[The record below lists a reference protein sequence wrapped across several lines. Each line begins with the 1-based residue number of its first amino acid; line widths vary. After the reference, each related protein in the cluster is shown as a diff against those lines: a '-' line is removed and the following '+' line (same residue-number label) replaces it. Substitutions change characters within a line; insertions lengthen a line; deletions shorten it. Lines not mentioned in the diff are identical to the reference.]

1 MHTSFPAYSL
11 TNFHPHCAVCWCN
24 SGAVRGAEV
33 IGNFIQSEPEGIVRA
48 KCCSVIF
55 DFHCHDN
62 TSGYTWAAYLSLI
75 TWEQQPV
82 RSTDQVPIN
91 IHLYTFGFMPL
102 IFNIVYLY
110 YSTFFFG
117 NNCTYYIVFT
127 MCACFSYCWKVIESF
142 VILSVFIYTVLLL
155 RFALFMKSCSSQ
167 KNPRIWSF
175 KVGLHKTGIE
185 EFYIVLGCFCPTRV
199 LFRLKSKIM
208 KIFYLFSFSTQY
220 HAIFLMDRRDKTF
233 PGVSSV
239 HMILY
244 GQWETKYHRTV
255 MVSQAWP
262 WGAKRLP
269 DCNPSPWCTNGLA
282 HQAEPSPSPCAHW
295 KWVMSLQL
303 RSAGG
308 PGLNRTAF
316 CHANTGGDIWNRKT
330 LHEYQTAP
338 CFLAWH
344 TSHFLELIISG

>member
-1 MHTSFPAYSL
+1 MVITVHTILYSRRVPA
-11 TNFHPHCAVCWCN
+11 FHTAERLLDLLWYWVFLFIRFYYWGLLFSWKAAVLRKTQGF
-24 SGAVRGAEV
+24 GALRWAYIKLGWK
-33 IGNFIQSEPEGIVRA
+33 NFILRWVV
-48 KCCSVIF
+48 SVQQKFYWDWNQKLRRFIF
-55 DFHCHDN
+55 
-62 TSGYTWAAYLSLI
+62 T
-75 TWEQQPV
+75 
-82 RSTDQVPIN
+82 
-91 IHLYTFGFMPL
+91 
-102 IFNIVYLY
+102 
-110 YSTFFFG
+110 
-117 NNCTYYIVFT
+117 
-127 MCACFSYCWKVIESF
+127 CF
-142 VILSVFIYTVLLL
+142 
-155 RFALFMKSCSSQ
+155 
-167 KNPRIWSF
+167 P
-175 KVGLHKTGIE
+175 
-185 EFYIVLGCFCPTRV
+185 
-199 LFRLKSKIM
+199 
-208 KIFYLFSFSTQY
+208 SFSTQY
-220 HAIFLMDRRDKTF
+220 QTIFLMDRRDKTF